1 MPISDVVNLSISVS
15 GAGPTRAGFGEPLV
29 AGFGLWFSSGVRE
42 YSSTADMVADG
53 ASVTNPTYLAVANIF
68 DQNPAPPAVKV
79 APRTLAYAQVLDLTC
94 LSTSALDTYV
104 IQLRTPG
111 GSWHVVTVPSTGVV
125 NTDAASIRTAITALS
140 ISHLTVGGSAAL
152 VTLTMASGF
161 LLDVQPGP
169 AKLITFADVTPDPG
183 IATDLANI
191 LVNDPSWYFLLLD
204 SQSPAEITAAAA
216 WAESNGK
223 LFVYNCSDSACADP
237 ASTTDVFYTEKQ
249 LSHARSAGL
258 FSQTQLLSYSAAAWV
273 GRLATTDAGSDNW
286 AFKTLSNVFVDT
298 LTTTQIHAVE
308 NKNASVYTSLLG
320 LPLTQFGKQP
330 GGEWIDITRGT
341 DSLSADIQAAIVGM
355 QANALKI
362 PFTDPGVDMYRSAL
376 TGVLSNYVA
385 RGFIA
390 ASPPF
395 TVSLPKVA
403 DVSSANK
410 AARNLPNVF
419 FAAELAGAINST
431 TIKGVLTQ

>member
-15 GAGPTRAGFGEPLV
+15 GAGPTRAGFGEPLI
-29 AGFGLWFSSGVRE
+29 AGFGLWFATGVRE
-42 YSSTADMVADG
+42 YASTADMVADG
-53 ASVTNPTYLAVANIF
+53 ASVTNPTYLAAANIF
-68 DQNPAPPAVKV
+68 AQNPAPPAVKV
-79 APRTLAYAQVLDLTC
+79 ANRTLAYAQTLHLTL
-94 LSTSALDTYV
+94 LSSSALDVYT
-104 IQLRTPG
+104 IQVRTPG
-111 GSWHVVTVPSTGVV
+111 GSWHVVTTPSTGVPA
-125 NTDAASIRTAITALS
+125 TDATTLAGLLTALS
-140 ISHLTVGGSAAL
+140 ISHLTVGHSSAL

-169 AKLITFADVTPDPG
+169 ASLITFADVTADPG
-183 IATDLANI
+183 VATDLANI
-191 LVNDPSWYFLLLD
+191 LVADPSWYFLLLD

-216 WAESNGK
+216 WAENNQK
-223 LFVYNCSDSACADP
+223 LFIYNCSDSECADP
-237 ASTTDVFYTEKQ
+237 ASTTDVFYTEKG

-273 GRLATTDAGSDNW
+273 GRLATTDAGSENW
-286 AFKTLSNVFVDT
+286 AFKTLANVPTDV

-308 NKNASVYTSLLG
+308 NKNASVYTALLG

-330 GGEWIDITRGT
+330 SGQWIDITRGT
-341 DSLSADIQAAIVGM
+341 DSLAADIQAGIVGL
-355 QANALKI
+355 QANSLKV
-362 PFTDPGVDMYRSAL
+362 PFTDAGVDMYRSVL
-376 TGVLSNYVA
+376 TGVLTNYVA

-395 TVSLPKVA
+395 TVSLPKVINV
-403 DVSSANK
+403 DPTNK

-419 FAAELAGAINST
+419 FSAELAGAINSV